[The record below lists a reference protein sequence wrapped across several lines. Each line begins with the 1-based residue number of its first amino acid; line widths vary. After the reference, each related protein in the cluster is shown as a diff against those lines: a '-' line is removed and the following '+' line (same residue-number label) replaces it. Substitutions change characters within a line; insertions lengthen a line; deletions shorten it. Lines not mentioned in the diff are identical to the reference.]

1 MDERA
6 FIQLSDRARRGETEA
21 VLEACRQH
29 QGLVLRA
36 KGISGQRLLHE
47 ACRGGHLE
55 LARGLLDLGAVV
67 DARVNNGVDALMNAS
82 SYGHAA
88 VVTLLLDR
96 GADPCSRNDYYTT
109 LILAAEH
116 DHLQVCLILLNR
128 GADLMAVCN
137 GVHTALTD
145 YGILANPPLSNEIKE
160 QRREQLRAAWEA
172 GPHPTQVQRRRDERW
187 ARRWPFMF
195 VLAGSVRPLA
205 YRKALLLAAHPPV
218 APSAVIPAPVRRS
231 RLTRA
236 QLRRLY
242 ALNVGLVLSNEGL
255 VRLIVSFI

>member
-1 MDERA
+1 MDNAA
-6 FIQLSDRARRGETEA
+6 FSQLSDSAERGETEA

-36 KGISGQRLLHE
+36 DVAGDRLLHR
-47 ACRGGHLE
+47 ACIGGHLE

-67 DARVNNGVDALMNAS
+67 DARDVGGWDALMNAS
-82 SYGHAA
+82 GDGPAA

-96 GADPCSRNDYYTT
+96 GADPCSRSDHFAALY
-109 LILAAEH
+109 LAARY
-116 DHLQVCLILLNR
+116 DRLQVCLILLNR
-128 GADLMAVCN
+128 GADLMAVCD
-137 GVHTALTD
+137 GGRTALTG
-145 YGILANPPLSNEIKE
+145 YGIFVFPQPSDEIKE
-160 QRREQLRAAWEA
+160 QRREQLRVAWED
-172 GPHPTQVQRRRDERW
+172 GPHPSQVQRRRDERW

-218 APSAVIPAPVRRS
+218 APSAVIPAPVRRT

-236 QLRRLY
+236 QLRRLH

-255 VRLIVSFI
+255 VRLIASFI